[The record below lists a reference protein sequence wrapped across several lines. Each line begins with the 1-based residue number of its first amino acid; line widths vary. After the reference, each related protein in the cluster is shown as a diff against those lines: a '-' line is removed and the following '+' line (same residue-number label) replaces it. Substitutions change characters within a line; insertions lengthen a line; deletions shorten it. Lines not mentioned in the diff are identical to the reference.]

1 MVSARKH
8 ALQLRGRMTNSPKPT
23 HASFHTRQS
32 MRVDLSRQAWDHNRG
47 IERQRLL
54 LLLTRGTG
62 CSAAPRSATVNG
74 QDIAEI
80 VAGQSVGVVPNPTA
94 ATTAAAA
101 AAVAAGGLEYTIV
114 EPTGALGWTLGGA
127 SRSLVT
133 GGGEALHV
141 GLGEHDRD
149 VVVRVQ
155 IEF

>member
-1 MVSARKH
+1 
-8 ALQLRGRMTNSPKPT
+8 
-23 HASFHTRQS
+23 
-32 MRVDLSRQAWDHNRG
+32 
-47 IERQRLL
+47 
-54 LLLTRGTG
+54 
-62 CSAAPRSATVNG
+62 
-74 QDIAEI
+74 
-80 VAGQSVGVVPNPTA
+80 VGVVPNPTA

-149 VVVRVQ
+149 AVVRVQ